1 MYQLTSH
8 NQTLLIDR
16 PLVMGIVNC
25 TPDSF
30 YTGSRTKDLIHAY
43 SMIDQM
49 VSDGAD
55 IVDIGG
61 RSTRPGS
68 VEISAEEELE
78 RVMEVI
84 RYIAKKYP
92 NQWMSIDTTKAMV
105 AHVAI
110 QEGCRI
116 INDISSGDMDNE
128 MIETVSRLKVP
139 YISMHMQGRPDTM
152 QSNPTYDQIT
162 KDVFSYFNSK
172 ITQFQQHGIE
182 QIIIDPGFGFGKTI
196 EHNYTLLRELDSFKS
211 LQKPLLVGLSRK
223 SMMYKLLNTTPEESL
238 NATSAL
244 HMVALLKGAHILR
257 VHDVKPAKEIIQLYQ
272 QVNP

>member
-1 MYQLTSH
+1 MYQLTAN

-43 SMIDQM
+43 TMIDQM

-68 VEISAEEELE
+68 VEISAEEEIQ
-78 RVMEVI
+78 RVIEVI
-84 RYIAKKYP
+84 RYIAKQYP
-92 NQWMSIDTTKAMV
+92 NQWMSIDTTKSMV
-105 AHVAI
+105 AEVAI
-110 QEGCRI
+110 QEGCSI
-116 INDISSGDMDNE
+116 INDISSGDMDQK
-128 MIETVSRLKVP
+128 MIETVSSLKVP
-139 YISMHMQGRPDTM
+139 YISMHMQGTPDTM
-152 QSNPTYDQIT
+152 QSNPMYQQIT
-162 KDVFSYFNSK
+162 KDIITYFKSK

-196 EHNYTLLRELDSFKS
+196 EHNYSLLRELDSFMS

-223 SMMYKLLNTTPEESL
+223 SMIYKLLNTTPEESL